1 MYDMNNKLRVY
12 LVDDSLEMI
21 HSMKEKFAASDNY
34 QVAGSATN
42 GEQCIMELHGKHI
55 DVLVLDLIMPK
66 KDGMSVLQDL
76 KKNAIQ
82 VDHIICTTP
91 FINDLIVSSIQNY
104 KVDYILM
111 KPFEIDQLVDRLNFI
126 VGFTHHENLR
136 HNVMNANLDAD
147 EKKRRAKL
155 ELESEI
161 TELLHEIGIPAHI
174 KGYMYLRTAILETY
188 INVDFLGQITK
199 VLYPEIAKKYAT
211 TASRVERAIR
221 HAIEVAWNR
230 GNIDA
235 IDDIFGYTISA
246 SKAKPTN
253 SEFIA
258 MISDKLRLEH
268 RLKNKVNVMES
279 YR

>member
-1 MYDMNNKLRVY
+1 MNNKLNVY

-21 HSMKEKFAASDNY
+21 HSMKEAFSKSDRY
-34 QVAGSATN
+34 QVIGSATN
-42 GEQCIMELHGKHI
+42 GEQCLTELHGKHI
-55 DVLVLDLIMPK
+55 DVLILDLIMPK
-66 KDGMSVLQDL
+66 KDGISVLHDL
-76 KKNAIQ
+76 KKSNIKA
-82 VDHIICTTP
+82 DHIICTTP
-91 FINDLIVSSIQNY
+91 FVNDLIVASVQSYRI
-104 KVDYILM
+104 DYILM
-111 KPFEIDQLVDRLNFI
+111 KPFEIEQLTDKLNFI
-126 VGFTHHENLR
+126 VGFTTKDTANQNLIQ
-136 HNVMNANLDAD
+136 VNLNDD
-147 EKKRRAKL
+147 EKQRLQKL

-188 INVDFLGQITK
+188 LNVDFLGQITK
-199 VLYPEIAKKYAT
+199 VLYPEIAKRYQT

-230 GNIDA
+230 GNIEA

-268 RLKNKVNVMES
+268 RLKNKNGMLKT